1 MAKKQPTRAQ
11 EPLLFIDTNI
21 FLDFYRVRNDAGIS
35 LLSRIDKLHASIITT
50 CQVEMEF
57 KKNRQRVINESVA
70 GLKAPEIT
78 LATPAFLSGAKTVTK
93 LKARIKDVQK
103 RVKRLQER
111 TLATLQNPKTHDL
124 IYQATQRLFTDPA
137 TLNLRRDSKEYPQV
151 WRKAL
156 RRFLEGRPPRK
167 AGDTSAGDAI
177 NWEWIVLCIERAERD
192 VIVVSRDA
200 DYGLTLDGKGY
211 ANDWLTEEFR
221 ARAGKK
227 RKLILVDRLSAAL
240 KLVDIKVT
248 PAEVTSESNVLKLRR
263 RLAVPQLSRSGFSSE
278 QQIITYRD
286 EWPQEEPPEW
296 PPQQDEPPEQE
307 EPH

>member
-1 MAKKQPTRAQ
+1 LNGGEPIINQRPVAVALASDLRRAQ
-11 EPLLFIDTNI
+11 ALPVVEVEH
-21 FLDFYRVRNDAGIS
+21 LDGRSFPQAVVG
-35 LLSRIDKLHASIITT
+35 
-50 CQVEMEF
+50 VEGTE
-57 KKNRQRVINESVA
+57 
-70 GLKAPEIT
+70 
-78 LATPAFLSGAKTVTK
+78 K
-93 LKARIKDVQK
+93 LK
-103 RVKRLQER
+103 
-111 TLATLQNPKTHDL
+111 
-124 IYQATQRLFTDPA
+124 DP
-137 TLNLRRDSKEYPQV
+137 
-151 WRKAL
+151 
-156 RRFLEGRPPRK
+156 GRE
-167 AGDTSAGDAI
+167 A
-177 NWEWIVLCIERAERD
+177 
-192 VIVVSRDA
+192 
-200 DYGLTLDGKGY
+200 GLTLDGKGY